1 MPCPCPCP
9 CPCYM
14 PHITCFATYNVIL
27 DLLHAMQVPWGA
39 GSTETQVRLQVAVL
53 ASPNDMLAEKPFTPF
68 MGPGGAAFCSQCN
81 YHKKKSG
88 AGPPFSFFRPQGG
101 IGKPAWKLRTQ
112 AQLDKQLDVAWSK
125 GRTEKGVYCRKHG
138 LRAEKVRC
146 VRRWAAHYCHTP
158 PHYASIRYILPRLV
172 MSCSATTLF
181 IPSTCRILISSR

>member
-1 MPCPCPCP
+1 MNSS
-9 CPCYM
+9 
-14 PHITCFATYNVIL
+14 TSR
-27 DLLHAMQVPWGA
+27 QQGA
-39 GSTETQVRLQVAVL
+39 SRTFSRLTL
-53 ASPNDMLAEKPFTPF
+53 SGFHMLAEKPFTPF
-68 MGPGGAAFCSQCN
+68 MGPGGDAFCSQCN

-88 AGPPFSFFRPQGG
+88 AGQPFSFFRPQGG